1 VFSAVRARF
10 HSPKRILPLC
20 GFDKLPRCNSPKLR
34 AAARHPLSPSVL
46 RRSEQLVRVLS
57 MKLAAFG
64 CSLRI
69 ALALAVSLIALSR
82 APAWSQAKIDYK
94 VVPILQ
100 PMKDNAPTPDFNL
113 ATPDGKKLSLKD
125 FRGKVVLL
133 NFWASWCV
141 PCREEMPAMEKLY
154 QEYKQKNFV
163 VLAVAVKD
171 RKQDA
176 IDFVKELKLTYPI
189 ALDPEA
195 QVGTLYGAWGLPATY
210 LIGPKGE
217 GLARGWGPAD
227 WYNQAS
233 RKLIQDL
240 VDGKR

>member
-1 VFSAVRARF
+1 MKIHPSRPAVLIVFAMGFLAWGRASA
-10 HSPKRILPLC
+10 S
-20 GFDKLPRCNSPKLR
+20 
-34 AAARHPLSPSVL
+34 
-46 RRSEQLVRVLS
+46 
-57 MKLAAFG
+57 
-64 CSLRI
+64 
-69 ALALAVSLIALSR
+69 
-82 APAWSQAKIDYK
+82 SQTQVNYK
-94 VVPILQ
+94 AVPILQ
-100 PMKDNAPTPDFNL
+100 PMKDSAPTPDFNL
-113 ATPDGKKLSLKD
+113 ITPEGKKISLKD

-154 QEYKQKNFV
+154 QEYRQKNFT

-171 RKQDA
+171 RKQDT

-189 ALDPEA
+189 ALDPDA
-195 QVGTLYGAWGLPATY
+195 KVGQTYGAWGLPATY

-227 WYNQAS
+227 WYNQPA

-240 VDGKR
+240 LDGKR